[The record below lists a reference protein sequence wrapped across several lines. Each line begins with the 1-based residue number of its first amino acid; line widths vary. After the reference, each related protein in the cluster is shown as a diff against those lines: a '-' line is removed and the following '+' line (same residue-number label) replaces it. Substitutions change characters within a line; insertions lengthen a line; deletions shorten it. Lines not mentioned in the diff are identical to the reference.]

1 MKLYY
6 DMHIHS
12 ALSPCGD
19 EDMTPNNIVNMAQLK
34 GLDIIAV
41 TDHNSCGNVRAVMEA
56 AQGKIRVIPG
66 MEVETREEV
75 HVLCYF
81 DTPEKLEDMA
91 WLVQDNMP
99 KIKNKPDI
107 FGRQLIMDAE
117 DNVVGEEK
125 NLLVC
130 ASELS
135 IYDVSRETLAR
146 GGVFV
151 PAHID
156 RASYSVLA
164 NLGFLPPDLLI
175 SGVEITEKNVDAMSA
190 QYADFA
196 ILTSS
201 DAHYLENISE
211 RVRFFDTQ
219 DKLTNKLLKILCK
232 F

>member
-81 DTPEKLEDMA
+81 DTPKKLEDMA
-91 WLVQDNMP
+91 RLVQKNMP

-117 DNVVGEEK
+117 DNVLGEEE